1 MSLTV
6 RPWRGLTPQ
15 DLEQLTHRP
24 LSPWILKLIADIETL
39 LKERNT

>member
-24 LSPWILKLIADIETL
+24 LSPWMLKLIADIEAL